1 MFWLI
6 AHMWFLLLC
15 AFALGI
21 GIGWWVWGAQT
32 SNKLPERATAPGGDD
47 DVIEQGSL
55 SEEAS
60 LADGNGSPNGNGR
73 RRYKSAKNGE
83 KDDLTQIIGLDK
95 DAEKTLNRLGVF
107 YLYQIADW
115 GPARIKWIEEKIG
128 EEGRVERERWVAQA
142 RTLRLQN
149 EYEDS

>member
-1 MFWLI
+1 MLWLI
-6 AHMWFLLLC
+6 AHMWFLLVC

-21 GIGWWVWGAQT
+21 SIGWWVWGAQ
-32 SNKLPERATAPGGDD
+32 SANKLPKKNIMAPVSDD
-47 DVIEQGSL
+47 EVIEQGSL
-55 SEEAS
+55 SEEMPT
-60 LADGNGSPNGNGR
+60 LNGNGNGR

-83 KDDLTQIIGLDK
+83 KDDLTQIIGLDS
-95 DAEKTLNRLGVF
+95 DTEKTLNRLGVF

-115 GPARIKWIEEKIG
+115 GPARIKWIEEKIDQ
-128 EEGRVERERWVAQA
+128 EGRVERERWVSQA